1 MEYEFILQ
9 TFPKVYLVEIGDCV
23 CLCMNNILVLFS
35 Y

>member
-1 MEYEFILQ
+1 MEYGFILQ
-9 TFPKVYLVEIGDCV
+9 TFSKVYLVEIGDCV